1 MTPLNPTALEA
12 AARALALQ
20 ARVSEMEA
28 RGFNGNHASEYA
40 DEWWRSHLDRARHCL
55 TAYLQALS
63 AEGYGVVPRELTDEQ
78 TDAMSD
84 AASDHLHIDGDR
96 GAWMEGDGWRAG
108 IAALL
113 RALTA
118 KDAGQ

>member
-1 MTPLNPTALEA
+1 MSELNPKALEA

-28 RGFNGNHASEYA
+28 RGFNGIHASEYA

-63 AEGYGVVPRELTDEQ
+63 AEGYGVVPREATEGMLTSGTEAWLCEA
-78 TDAMSD
+78 AMEERAAICWNAMFD
-84 AASDHLHIDGDR
+84 AAQER
-96 GAWMEGDGWRAG
+96 
-108 IAALL
+108 
-113 RALTA
+113 
-118 KDAGQ
+118 KP